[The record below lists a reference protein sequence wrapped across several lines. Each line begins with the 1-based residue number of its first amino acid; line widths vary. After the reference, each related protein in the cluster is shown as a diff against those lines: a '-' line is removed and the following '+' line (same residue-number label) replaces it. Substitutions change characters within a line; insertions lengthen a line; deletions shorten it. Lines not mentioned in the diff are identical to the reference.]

1 MCDFSAHFF
10 DLSKNQLLDT
20 FANWGPTYE
29 VSFDITVKSLTFEGW
44 INVIHFTKEGDNGEI
59 GNRIPALFL
68 NSDSY
73 FHFCSAVNDQ
83 YNYQYNYDIVLDHQ
97 YHVIIKQTDD
107 TYSINIDGEI
117 VDSQASQPHEF
128 TNIKFY
134 ASNPWYNP
142 FSFDIGMLANLAI
155 NHGISN

>member
-1 MCDFSAHFF
+1 MFFPAHFF

-29 VSFDITVKSLTFEGW
+29 VSFDITVKSLSFEGW
-44 INVIHFTKEGDNGEI
+44 TNVIHFTKEGDNGEI

-97 YHVIIKQTDD
+97 YHVIIKQTED
-107 TYSINIDGEI
+107 TYSISIDGEI

-128 TNIKFY
+128 TNIQFY